1 MRLRF
6 NKIQIFHDG
15 QRFWQSGR
23 FFEIIKK
30 FLDTVPSSLST
41 IIISN
46 LEILA
51 HPETYAEPLL
61 SGLTIKRFIP

>member
-1 MRLRF
+1 MMRFRF

-23 FFEIIKK
+23 FFEITKK

-61 SGLTIKRFIP
+61 S